1 MRTLNRNM
9 RTLYYALVDTESG
22 ELDEWGNEYKVTY
35 QTPVAMQ
42 ANIGTSSGY
51 VGIEQFGNNLKY
63 DKVIVTTDM
72 DCPIDETTVCCIDRE
87 PSYNTSGELLYDYR
101 VRRVSKSLNSISIAL
116 EKVEVS

>member
-42 ANIGTSSGY
+42 ANI
-51 VGIEQFGNNLKY
+51 IEQFGNNLKY